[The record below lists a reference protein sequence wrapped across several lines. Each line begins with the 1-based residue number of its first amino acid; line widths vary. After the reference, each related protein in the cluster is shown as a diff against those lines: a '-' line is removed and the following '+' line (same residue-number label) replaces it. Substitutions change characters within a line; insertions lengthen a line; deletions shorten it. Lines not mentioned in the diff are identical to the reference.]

1 MTADQAWDN
10 LRHLAKL
17 LRARLPIPDDLADFI
32 AVAVEATEGKD
43 IEDRRKAKALTD
55 ELGLTALN
63 RRKIEIP
70 LQEVQ
75 IERDFGDDPSQNKFA
90 SRLAEHY
97 SVTPSTIL
105 GRVHEAEEERR
116 RAFRA
121 DYQWLCEH
129 ASNDD

>member
-1 MTADQAWDN
+1 MTADQAWDK

-17 LRARLPIPDDLADFI
+17 LRARQPIPDDLADFI
-32 AVAVEATEGKD
+32 AAAVEATEGKD
-43 IEDRRKAKALTD
+43 IEDRRKAKAFTD

-75 IERDFGDDPSQNKFA
+75 IERDFGDDPSQNKLA
-90 SRLAEHY
+90 SRLAEIY

-105 GRVHEAEEERR
+105 GRMREAEEERR
-116 RAFRA
+116 MAFRA

>member
-1 MTADQAWDN
+1 MTADQAWDK

-17 LRARLPIPDDLADFI
+17 LRARQPIPDDLADFI
-32 AVAVEATEGKD
+32 AAAVEATEGKD

-75 IERDFGDDPSQNKFA
+75 IERDFGDDHSQNKFA
-90 SRLAEHY
+90 SRLAEFY

-105 GRVHEAEEERR
+105 GRMHEAEEESRM
-116 RAFRA
+116 AFRA